1 MERSRQQAEKAKGFG
16 PGRGRLLAGQ
26 RSAAGALGAPQA
38 LANPGASE
46 ARVRRGI
53 LPACDKMPRDPR
65 GAESE
70 PKGSRFVGVARAPKQ
85 RQPRRVEV
93 NTAMAPMSLAALPST
108 RLASRLGASGL
119 ALILVN
125 ACAAP
130 PLARTPDGTALAS
143 PPWART
149 PDGTALAS
157 PPWARTPDGTAL
169 ASARTSDGAALARS
183 PASTVTCQTAKQA
196 APGEAAPGAAPAAGT
211 ASASVDSPARTPAA
225 SAASS
230 RAAAGRFALRVPPR
244 AYELDPP
251 PPSDWRKPVGAI
263 GLAVGTTMVAMGVAG
278 TLRISKIKKDFREGG
293 DFLKYQAGLP
303 PGSDLC
309 DAAEQGVVSSEPGTA
324 SPTLVRT
331 RCHTRSV
338 WKIIQPLGFV
348 GGGLFIA
355 GGAALLVSSAVAPVR
370 AEETRTGGLRLR
382 FSPTW
387 GPRSA
392 GATLGG
398 TW

>member
-1 MERSRQQAEKAKGFG
+1 MARSRQQAERAKGFG
-16 PGRGRLLAGQ
+16 PRRGRLPAGQ
-26 RSAAGALGAPQA
+26 SSAAGALGAPPA

-46 ARVRRGI
+46 ARMRRGI
-53 LPACDKMPRDPR
+53 LPSCDKVPRTPR

-70 PKGSRFVGVARAPKQ
+70 PKGSRSVGVALAPKP

-93 NTAMAPMSLAALPST
+93 KTAMPPTSLAAPPST
-108 RLASRLGASGL
+108 HLASRLGASGL
-119 ALILVN
+119 ALILLN

-130 PLARTPDGTALAS
+130 PLARPPAGAALTSTRTPDGIALTS
-143 PPWART
+143 ART
-149 PDGTALAS
+149 PDGAAL
-157 PPWARTPDGTAL
+157 T
-169 ASARTSDGAALARS
+169 SARTSDGAALPRS
-183 PASTVTCQTAKQA
+183 PASTAACQTAQQA
-196 APGEAAPGAAPAAGT
+196 APGEATPGAAPAAGT
-211 ASASVDSPARTPAA
+211 ASTSVDRPPSTPEA
-225 SAASS
+225 S
-230 RAAAGRFALRVPPR
+230 AAGRFALRTPPR

-278 TLRISKIKKDFREGG
+278 TLRISKVNQDFREGG

-309 DAAEQGVVSSEPGTA
+309 DAADLGVVSSEPGTA
-324 SPTLVRT
+324 TPTLVRT

-348 GGGLFIA
+348 GGGLFLA
-355 GGAALLVSSAVAPVR
+355 GGAALLVSSAVAPFR